1 MASRT
6 FRLDESKFLK
16 VEDSVRY
23 HLNYPSYL
31 DLALGRDPFGFCS
44 PRSFKNIRRSKAVDA
59 VL

>member
-1 MASRT
+1 MWLPELFGSMQ
-6 FRLDESKFLK
+6 SK

-31 DLALGRDPFGFCS
+31 DLPLGRDPFGFCS
-44 PRSFKNIRRSKAVDA
+44 PRSFKNIGRSKAVDA